1 VLDNNQD
8 TARIERRRTYL
19 HDGQIE
25 EGWCA
30 DAWRRGWP
38 SRLLTS
44 RRRGRGGGTAKAG
57 SESGLGMKKRKV

>member
-1 VLDNNQD
+1 MLDNDQH
-8 TARIERRRTYL
+8 TAERERRRTYL

-44 RRRGRGGGTAKAG
+44 TRRGRGGGAAKAR
-57 SESGLGMKKRKV
+57 SESGLEIKNRKV